1 MNRLE
6 TRRVIA
12 PVVAVA
18 FVVSLVA
25 LAAFGAGCAKQEEH
39 SATTTDSTL
48 SATPAP
54 PPAPDTTSTAQGTE
68 PQKPATP
75 PEHILVQHV
84 LIGFQGSVQGKPI
97 TRSKADAEKLANE
110 VLAKA
115 RAGENFDALVQA
127 HTDDQFPGV
136 YALANTGVTKDPT
149 KQEYGRDEMVSGFS
163 DAAFDLSPG
172 YVREAAERAAANGV
186 AGRFVVADGENLP
199 FADGEFDAVWGNA
212 VLHHLDM
219 PVASGE
225 LRRVLRPNGVAVFC
239 EPWGENPLLSFARR
253 CLPYP
258 KKQRTPDEQP
268 LCRDHLAVLR
278 QTFPQLE
285 LQGYQLLS
293 MARRV
298 LPPGRIVAGLDWC
311 DDMLLSR
318 VPALQ
323 MFCRYVVLTLRS

>member
-1 MNRLE
+1 M
-6 TRRVIA
+6 RRR
-12 PVVAVA
+12 VVAVV
-18 FVVSLVA
+18 FVA

-163 DAAFDLSPG
+163 VTRDFGAGGGTALQPFPSSTAFRRCGTWRMPPLPTVDIMTAIDTGVSDSCPCPIATEIVSPG
-172 YVREAAERAAANGV
+172 YQRSPVRFSFHSVFGTRLSCSL
-186 AGRFVVADGENLP
+186 GRSIP
-199 FADGEFDAVWGNA
+199 
-212 VLHHLDM
+212 
-219 PVASGE
+219 
-225 LRRVLRPNGVAVFC
+225 
-239 EPWGENPLLSFARR
+239 
-253 CLPYP
+253 
-258 KKQRTPDEQP
+258 
-268 LCRDHLAVLR
+268 
-278 QTFPQLE
+278 
-285 LQGYQLLS
+285 
-293 MARRV
+293 V
-298 LPPGRIVAGLDWC
+298 LPASPSFSAHL
-311 DDMLLSR
+311 
-318 VPALQ
+318 
-323 MFCRYVVLTLRS
+323 

>member
-1 MNRLE
+1 MNRFE
-6 TRRVIA
+6 IRRAIA
-12 PVVAVA
+12 PVIAVA
-18 FVVSLVA
+18 LVASLAA

-39 SATTTDSTL
+39 SSTTTDSTL

-54 PPAPDTTSTAQGTE
+54 APTPDTTSTAQGTE

-172 YVREAAERAAANGV
+172 NVGMSAYDAKTS
-186 AGRFVVADGENLP
+186 P
-199 FADGEFDAVWGNA
+199 FGW
-212 VLHHLDM
+212 HIIK
-219 PVASGE
+219 
-225 LRRVLRPNGVAVFC
+225 R
-239 EPWGENPLLSFARR
+239 
-253 CLPYP
+253 
-258 KKQRTPDEQP
+258 
-268 LCRDHLAVLR
+268 
-278 QTFPQLE
+278 
-285 LQGYQLLS
+285 LQ
-293 MARRV
+293 
-298 LPPGRIVAGLDWC
+298 
-311 DDMLLSR
+311 
-318 VPALQ
+318 
-323 MFCRYVVLTLRS
+323 